1 MHYIEKNISH
11 QKLHKPDNSGMTI
24 LKQLK
29 TEKKKSWEFY
39 SQWKYLLK
47 RKSRLFQE
55 NKNREANAYYIK
67 GERKYFR
74 LKEIS
79 YQTK

>member
-29 TEKKKSWEFY
+29 TEKKKA
-39 SQWKYLLK
+39 
-47 RKSRLFQE
+47 E
-55 NKNREANAYYIK
+55 NSIPSENI
-67 GERKYFR
+67 F
-74 LKEIS
+74 
-79 YQTK
+79 

>member
-29 TEKKKSWEFY
+29 KRKEKKK
-39 SQWKYLLK
+39 QKNNL
-47 RKSRLFQE
+47 RILFPM
-55 NKNREANAYYIK
+55 KIPFK
-67 GERKYFR
+67 K
-74 LKEIS
+74 K
-79 YQTK
+79 K

>member
-29 TEKKKSWEFY
+29 KRKEKKNKKTTWESY

-47 RKSRLFQE
+47 RKSRVFQE
-55 NKNREANAYYIK
+55 NKNREANVYYIK
-67 GERKYFR
+67 G
-74 LKEIS
+74 
-79 YQTK
+79 

>member
-29 TEKKKSWEFY
+29 KRKKK
-39 SQWKYLLK
+39 KK
-47 RKSRLFQE
+47 RQPE
-55 NKNREANAYYIK
+55 NPIPNENT
-67 GERKYFR
+67 F
-74 LKEIS
+74 
-79 YQTK
+79 

>member
-29 TEKKKSWEFY
+29 
-39 SQWKYLLK
+39 K
-47 RKSRLFQE
+47 RKEKTKQNKTENSIPNENTFQKEKVDFFRKIKTE
-55 NKNREANAYYIK
+55 NQMY
-67 GERKYFR
+67 
-74 LKEIS
+74 
-79 YQTK
+79 TT

>member
-1 MHYIEKNISH
+1 MHYTEKNISH

-29 TEKKKSWEFY
+29 KRKEKKPWESY

-55 NKNREANAYYIK
+55 NKNREANVYYIK
-67 GERKYFR
+67 G
-74 LKEIS
+74 
-79 YQTK
+79 

>member
-29 TEKKKSWEFY
+29 
-39 SQWKYLLK
+39 K
-47 RKSRLFQE
+47 RKEKTKQ
-55 NKNREANAYYIK
+55 NKTWSPCPQGAHSEETMKQIK
-67 GERKYFR
+67 N
-74 LKEIS
+74 
-79 YQTK
+79 